1 MSETPFIEF
10 EDTDDLLPEEDLCT
24 LQELAANYT
33 TEVTHLSRSE
43 LLLYLR
49 MPLVPCSIAA
59 LTIDFAERM
68 KMIDEKLGIAMN
80 AVNIFFAILKCYNTY
95 MEVARTKDAAYMHAR
110 RLREAISNM
119 HERLALLVRESLHPY
134 PEVHT
139 MLQCPEVSANPER

>member
-80 AVNIFFAILKCYNTY
+80 AVNIFFAIHFYFLVN
-95 MEVARTKDAAYMHAR
+95 
-110 RLREAISNM
+110 SN
-119 HERLALLVRESLHPY
+119 
-134 PEVHT
+134 
-139 MLQCPEVSANPER
+139 LQFKF